1 MNMKMSKN
9 KRRWHVGNFACH
21 RCGKRGHFRS
31 ACTQQLLSPSAVA
44 AAALLPA
51 VATTSEEVHVAE
63 TTIEQVPAL
72 ETTTDVA
79 GLSFCKWCG
88 ETTHLSK
95 LCRRFKTRL
104 CDPECERVEC
114 PYAHSAA
121 ELRSTIWFHTEMCDA
136 VVHTSECRRAFAHSE
151 DERWNALSA
160 LTAVHML
167 ADLLC

>member
-51 VATTSEEVHVAE
+51 VATTS
-63 TTIEQVPAL
+63 
-72 ETTTDVA
+72 DVA